1 VGGQSGRA
9 VPQRGRDGKRWG
21 WPHCGGRKDPPVR
34 HHGSRH
40 IPLSVRPVFGIDVR
54 DMQASEKSGPGCGF
68 SSPLFRRA
76 AEYVAIAAVT
86 GNSSE
91 CNL

>member
-1 VGGQSGRA
+1 
-9 VPQRGRDGKRWG
+9 
-21 WPHCGGRKDPPVR
+21 
-34 HHGSRH
+34 
-40 IPLSVRPVFGIDVR
+40 VFGIDVR
-54 DMQASEKSGPGCGF
+54 DVRASEKSKPGCGF
-68 SSPLFRRA
+68 STPLFRRA